1 MKVKALIALAL
12 FSLAACNSATE
23 TTSDSADSSTAA
35 TAPAMDAAMSK
46 LLPQTSS
53 DGTRKSLEAFA
64 SGDMAAFS
72 ADWDDNVKIY
82 YPGPGDSLIG
92 KKAALDFF
100 TERRSKYDSVQIVNP
115 TFLAVENNEPN
126 SPVAQGNWFMSW
138 HTFVYKMK
146 GSGKTVVLPIHMVRH
161 VNTAGKYDIIAMYY
175 DMHRLMEASK

>member
-12 FSLAACNSATE
+12 LSLAACNSATE
-23 TTSDSADSSTAA
+23 SKSDAVDSAAA
-35 TAPAMDAAMSK
+35 VTAPAADAVTSR
-46 LLPQTSS
+46 LLPQASS
-53 DGTRKSLEAFA
+53 DETRKSLEAFA
-64 SGDMAAFS
+64 SGDMAGFS

-82 YPGPGDSLIG
+82 YPGPGDSLVG

-146 GSGKTVVLPIHMVRH
+146 GSGKMVVLPIHMVRH
-161 VNTAGKYDIIAMYY
+161 TNAAGKSDIIAMYY
-175 DMHRLMEASK
+175 DMHRLMAASK